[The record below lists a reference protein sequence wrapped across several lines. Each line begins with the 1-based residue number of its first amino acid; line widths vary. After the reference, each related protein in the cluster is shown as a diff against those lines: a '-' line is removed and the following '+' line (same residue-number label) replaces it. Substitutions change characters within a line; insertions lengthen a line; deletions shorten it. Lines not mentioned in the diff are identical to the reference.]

1 MSSIS
6 VHHVSGPVPVASAK
20 TEPTTG
26 SQASQTQAQGTDS
39 TVPAASVPIY
49 PSPRIEI
56 DPELNAVIIQYL
68 NSADGLANYQT
79 PSKSQLQLYQQNQA
93 VQAKTVPPAVHTDG
107 KPVGDES

>member
-6 VHHVSGPVPVASAK
+6 VHHVAGPIPIASAK
-20 TEPTTG
+20 PESATDT
-26 SQASQTQAQGTDS
+26 QVRQTQAQGGGS
-39 TVPAASVPIY
+39 AVLPASAPIY

-56 DPELNAVIIQYL
+56 DPELNTVIIQYL

-93 VQAKTVPPAVHTDG
+93 VPARTGPAVGADG
-107 KPVGDES
+107 KIAGDQS